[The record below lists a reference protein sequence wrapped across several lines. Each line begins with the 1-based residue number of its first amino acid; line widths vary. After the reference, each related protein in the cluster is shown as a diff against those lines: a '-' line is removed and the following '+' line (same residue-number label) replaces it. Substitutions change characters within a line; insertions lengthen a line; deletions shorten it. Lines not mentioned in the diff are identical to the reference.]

1 MASES
6 QNIFN
11 ELKCTI
17 QNDPGIMNAL
27 MVGIL
32 FSGIS
37 YGLLYVIVFII
48 IWEFLY
54 FAYLHA
60 NHRNWEMTERVM
72 VILYGILGFL
82 LGRFLHED
90 DDHCKECNDFFNDC
104 EYYGKN
110 FGWF

>member
-1 MASES
+1 MNDMLNNWNCVIE
-6 QNIFN
+6 
-11 ELKCTI
+11 
-17 QNDPGIMNAL
+17 NDPGIMNAL

-37 YGLLYVIVFII
+37 FGLVYVIIFLL

-54 FAYLHA
+54 FGYLHA
-60 NHRNWEMTERVM
+60 NHRHWIMLDRVL
-72 VILYGILGFL
+72 VILSAILGFL

-90 DDHCKECNDFFNDC
+90 DNHVEEYHKFFDDVD
-104 EYYGKN
+104 YYGKD